1 MFSRFFILPALA
13 ALASAIPTP
22 RATNSSFS
30 NMLLIIFENTDYTS
44 AIADPNFSAFASAG
58 KLFTNWTAVS
68 HPSQPNY
75 IAITSGD
82 LNGVTS
88 DSSTTINV
96 KNVADLLEAKGLT
109 WKSYQENWP
118 GKCSTV
124 TESTD
129 ALYYR

>member
-1 MFSRFFILPALA
+1 MFSKFLIIPAFA
-13 ALASAIPTP
+13 AIASAIPTP
-22 RATNSSFS
+22 RATSSFS
-30 NMLLIIFENTDYTS
+30 NMLLIIFENTDY
-44 AIADPNFSAFASAG
+44 ANAVADPNFSAFASAG
-58 KLFTNWTAVS
+58 KLFTNWEAVS

-75 IAITSGD
+75 IGITSGD

-88 DSSTTINV
+88 DSSITINV

-124 TESTD
+124 TKSSD
-129 ALYYR
+129 SLYFR

>member
-1 MFSRFFILPALA
+1 MFSKFLIIPAFA
-13 ALASAIPTP
+13 AIASAIPTP
-22 RATNSSFS
+22 RATSSFS
-30 NMLLIIFENTDYTS
+30 NMLLIIFENTDY
-44 AIADPNFSAFASAG
+44 ANAVADPNFSAFASAG
-58 KLFTNWTAVS
+58 KLFTNWEAVS

-75 IAITSGD
+75 IGITSGD

-88 DSSTTINV
+88 DSSITINV

-124 TESTD
+124 TESSD
-129 ALYYR
+129 SLYFR